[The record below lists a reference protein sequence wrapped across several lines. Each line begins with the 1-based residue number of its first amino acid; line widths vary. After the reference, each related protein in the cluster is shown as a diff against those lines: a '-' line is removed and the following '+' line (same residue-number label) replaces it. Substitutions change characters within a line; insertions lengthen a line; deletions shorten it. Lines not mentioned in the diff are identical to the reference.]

1 MVCGSKKIHFIVVL
15 PLALSCN
22 LGSNFRVVK
31 ISGSLTSS
39 FGSRL
44 CKKGQLSDGGFTR
57 STPFSS
63 RRAVD
68 RGAHPHV

>member
-39 FGSRL
+39 LGS
-44 CKKGQLSDGGFTR
+44 
-57 STPFSS
+57 
-63 RRAVD
+63 
-68 RGAHPHV
+68 